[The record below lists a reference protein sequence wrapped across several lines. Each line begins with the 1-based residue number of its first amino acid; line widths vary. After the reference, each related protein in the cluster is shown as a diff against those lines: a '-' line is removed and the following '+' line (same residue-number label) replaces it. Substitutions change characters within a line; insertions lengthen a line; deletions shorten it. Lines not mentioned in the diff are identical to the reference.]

1 MMWLKYIINRFFK
14 IIAENTL
21 GEWSREGLL
30 KTRINFNQ
38 SQDLETQVIWSG
50 IYDWELPNRHQEAK
64 VQQAKT
70 NLNLPQMFKI
80 KIFQGRQ
87 KEETK
92 RKKIALTG

>member
-1 MMWLKYIINRFFK
+1 M
-14 IIAENTL
+14 
-21 GEWSREGLL
+21 
-30 KTRINFNQ
+30 
-38 SQDLETQVIWSG
+38 IWSV

-64 VQQAKT
+64 VQQAKI

-92 RKKIALTG
+92 KKKIALTG